1 MTPRRRYLPSMQ
13 AFATFEVAAK
23 HLSFTLAAT
32 ELNVTQAAVS
42 QQIRGLEKAL
52 GCLLFLRLHNA
63 LELTGDGRRLL
74 GAVTAGLDGI
84 CEAIAGIDPAEAATA
99 ITISGTQ
106 AVIAYWLAPRL
117 DAFRALHPEARFVL
131 LASDENDRLRN
142 FAEVDLSVICGNERC
157 DPGEQL
163 VYLFDETV
171 RPVCSPDFLARH
183 GPLGSAGLLAE
194 TELLELHPMHWSS
207 DAIGWTPLSW
217 KDWFR
222 SAGHPAPER
231 PFRLVSNSYLVLVE
245 AGLRGEGMLLG
256 WDHLVGRHL
265 EQGLLVPAQ
274 DGQLRID
281 RGYYLKINAASAERP
296 LVREFVDFIL
306 DGPV

>member
-1 MTPRRRYLPSMQ
+1 MTPRRRYLPSLQ

-52 GCLLFLRLHNA
+52 GCTLFRRLHNA
-63 LELTGDGRRLL
+63 LELTGEGTRLL
-74 GAVTAGLDGI
+74 GAVTSGLDGI
-84 CEAIAGIDPAEAATA
+84 CDAIAGIDPEEGEAA

-157 DPGEQL
+157 DPGERL

-183 GPLGSAGLLAE
+183 GPFGDTALLAE
-194 TELLELHPMHWSS
+194 AALLELHPMHWSS
-207 DAIGWTPLSW
+207 EAIGWTPLSW

-222 SAGHPAPER
+222 SQGAPMPER
-231 PFRLVSNSYLVLVE
+231 AFRLVSNSYPVLVE
-245 AGLRGEGMLLG
+245 AGLRGEGVLLG

-265 EQGLLVPAQ
+265 EQELLVPAQ
-274 DGQLRID
+274 GGILRLD
-281 RGYYLKINAASAERP
+281 RGYYLKLNAASAERP
-296 LVREFVDFIL
+296 LVREFADFL
-306 DGPV
+306 LRA